1 MGISKDEKEILKAW
15 RSHPGYVVFAK
26 LVDEKLSKLTQE
38 LMDKV
43 NLEDSS
49 HLKTLRDNQIY
60 MRALKDAVRT
70 IETNTSSVY
79 TPTQGS

>member
-1 MGISKDEKEILKAW
+1 MSLSKDEKEVLKAW
-15 RSHPGYVVFAK
+15 RLHPGYVVFTK

-38 LMDKV
+38 LMEKV
-43 NLEDSS
+43 NLEDAS

-79 TPTQGS
+79 TPSSGS